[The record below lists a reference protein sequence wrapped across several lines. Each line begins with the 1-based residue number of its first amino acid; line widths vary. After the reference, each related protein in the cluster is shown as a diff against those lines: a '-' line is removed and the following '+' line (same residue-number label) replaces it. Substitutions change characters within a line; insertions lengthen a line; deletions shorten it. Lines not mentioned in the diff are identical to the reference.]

1 MNAERRGFMF
11 VLSSPSGAGKT
22 TISRLLL
29 QQYNDMKLSVSVTT
43 REKRPSEAE
52 GVHYYF
58 VRKPEFVSM
67 RDSGE
72 LLEWAEVHGNYYGT
86 PRGPIENWL
95 AQGVDVLFDI
105 DWQGTL
111 QLYDKARNDVVSVFI
126 LPPSMGELRQRLS
139 RRAEDDAA
147 TIERRLENAREEI
160 GHWKEYDYVLVNEDL
175 DRCFGEVKTV
185 LHYARSERVG
195 ETDPNFLSARRL
207 RRQENELWLTSF
219 VQKLQREA

>member
-1 MNAERRGFMF
+1 MSERRGFMF

-29 QQYNDMKLSVSVTT
+29 EQTADLKLSVSVTT
-43 REKRPSEAE
+43 REKRASEVD
-52 GVHYYF
+52 GVHYHF
-58 VRKPEFVSM
+58 VRTPEFLSM

-86 PRGPIENWL
+86 PRGPIESWL
-95 AQGVDVLFDI
+95 AQGLDVLFDI

-111 QLYDKARNDVVSVFI
+111 QLYEKMRGDVVSAFI
-126 LPPSMGELRQRLS
+126 LPPSIAELRQRLS
-139 RRAEDDAA
+139 RRAEDNSE
-147 TIERRLENAREEI
+147 TIQKRLDNAVEEI
-160 GHWKEYDYVLVNEDL
+160 SHWKEYDYVLVNDDL
-175 DRCFGEVKTV
+175 DRCFGDVKTI
-185 LHYARSERVG
+185 LNYSRADRAG
-195 ETDPNFLSARRL
+195 KTDPNFLNARRL

>member
-1 MNAERRGFMF
+1 MSDRRGFMF

-43 REKRPSEAE
+43 REKRASEAE

-58 VRKPEFVSM
+58 VRTPEFISM
-67 RDSGE
+67 RDAGE

-95 AQGVDVLFDI
+95 SQGTDVLFDI

-111 QLYDKARNDVVSVFI
+111 QLYEKARNDVVSVFI
-126 LPPSMGELRQRLS
+126 LPPSIAELRQRLS
-139 RRAEDDAA
+139 RRAEDDAT

-160 GHWKEYDYVLVNEDL
+160 GHWKEYDYVLINDDL
-175 DRCFGEVKTV
+175 DRCFGEVTTI
-185 LHYARSERVG
+185 LNYARAERAG
-195 ETDPNFLSARRL
+195 RTDPNFLNARRL

-219 VQKLQREA
+219 VQKLQRET